1 MPHLASKLPA
11 ATAPR
16 LVTDPRLACG
26 YAPVLVQTFVKS
38 ERFTETSYQAAN
50 WIRVG
55 QTKGRRK
62 LVRSHAD
69 ALPVKDIDLC
79 PWHRS

>member
-1 MPHLASKLPA
+1 MAARQYRCIRPA
-11 ATAPR
+11 QVGSLEDFAEA
-16 LVTDPRLACG
+16 L
-26 YAPVLVQTFVKS
+26 
-38 ERFTETSYQAAN
+38 TETSYQAAN